1 MVRSQVHGFPKVMGV
16 LTHLDAF
23 TDAARL
29 RKVKKKLKA
38 RFWTEIYD
46 GAKLFYLSGVQH
58 GGWAVLDAT
67 ETGVGDVRSGK
78 CGGAMPPA
86 SPGVLSPCH
95 LSGPCSGPVC
105 WAFTCGP

>member
-1 MVRSQVHGFPKVMGV
+1 MVGSQVHGFPKVMGV

-23 TDAARL
+23 TDASRL

-58 GGWAVLDAT
+58 GGWAVL
-67 ETGVGDVRSGK
+67 
-78 CGGAMPPA
+78 
-86 SPGVLSPCH
+86 VL
-95 LSGPCSGPVC
+95 
-105 WAFTCGP
+105 AFTRLHHAPPVISARDGRA

>member
-1 MVRSQVHGFPKVMGV
+1 MYGCADPDVLFIVCLVCGSQVHGFPKVMGV

-23 TDAARL
+23 TDASRL

-58 GGWAVLDAT
+58 GRWRFLTRGL
-67 ETGVGDVRSGK
+67 
-78 CGGAMPPA
+78 
-86 SPGVLSPCH
+86 L
-95 LSGPCSGPVC
+95 
-105 WAFTCGP
+105 